1 MADAD
6 VMVDELR
13 QRVRNL
19 AARVAALEAPAT
31 PAGKWYVVNRTDALE
46 YSLVPEFAYAA
57 AARWNKADGREG
69 WWRAIFATSADDAL
83 AQYAAMT
90 TGTVPAEAR
99 SQSPEAGVSATHAG
113 AVTPPADADDA
124 AESLLWILGGN
135 EVSGYSVTRVRDLA
149 RAVIRQR
156 DEARRA
162 LDVSQSTLRDALA
175 REVDATARAD
185 AAEKDRDEARREA
198 AHQADLVERGNQYA
212 LSVERQRD
220 DAQREAKAAHA
231 SERAHYETATR
242 NIARADAAEATV
254 RELRALCEEA
264 AESITPTAYVH
275 TAKLAAR
282 LRAAAAGEGGRE
294 A

>member
-124 AESLLWILGGN
+124 GARLVAWLVESDAPVL
-135 EVSGYSVTRVRDLA
+135 VDLA
-149 RAVIRQR
+149 RDVIRQR